1 MEPAVQSTRLIKRAY
16 WLIKLRWAAIAGTCL
31 VIFIADNIL
40 DILVRSVPLYC
51 STAALVLENI
61 ISLLLLKRILKT
73 KADSVFTSI
82 KKIIHFQISVD
93 LLILT
98 ILLHYSGGIENPFIV
113 YFVFHMAIAS
123 VLLSV
128 RGSYLQATF
137 AVCLL
142 ISLALLEYKGI
153 IPHYPLEGFVGQ
165 GAHLNGLYVFGTIAV
180 LASTLYLVVYMSS
193 DISTQLHKQ
202 EEAYRQANAQL
213 EQKDRIKDEY
223 VLRVTHDIK
232 GHLAAIQSCLYV
244 VADKLVGSLNEQQ
257 TDFINRADN
266 RTRKVTLFVKTLLNL
281 TQMRLSDKLEM
292 AVFSLRN
299 TIFNALASVEAKAQD
314 KPIVLNSNIEPSIDK
329 IFGNQLSIEE
339 VITNLLLNA
348 IKYTPPNGT
357 IEINV
362 KEDGPCVLVE
372 VTDTGIGIPQE
383 ELANVFD
390 EFYRAT
396 NAKKVEKDGTGL
408 GLSIA
413 KQIIERH
420 NGKIWVQSEENSGT
434 RFWFTLSK
442 TLGNPKTDD
451 SVDVIK

>member
-1 MEPAVQSTRLIKRAY
+1 M
-16 WLIKLRWAAIAGTCL
+16 
-31 VIFIADNIL
+31 
-40 DILVRSVPLYC
+40 
-51 STAALVLENI
+51 
-61 ISLLLLKRILKT
+61 
-73 KADSVFTSI
+73 
-82 KKIIHFQISVD
+82 
-93 LLILT
+93 
-98 ILLHYSGGIENPFIV
+98 
-113 YFVFHMAIAS
+113 
-123 VLLSV
+123 
-128 RGSYLQATF
+128 
-137 AVCLL
+137 
-142 ISLALLEYKGI
+142 
-153 IPHYPLEGFVGQ
+153 
-165 GAHLNGLYVFGTIAV
+165 
-180 LASTLYLVVYMSS
+180 
-193 DISTQLHKQ
+193 
-202 EEAYRQANAQL
+202 
-213 EQKDRIKDEY
+213 
-223 VLRVTHDIK
+223 
-232 GHLAAIQSCLYV
+232 AAIQSCLYV